1 MKLSRG
7 LALGTTA
14 VVVSVLAAS
23 SAQAVGADE
32 VPDGTYTFAAKVMV
46 GAQPDAQACSGALVA
61 PQWVITARSCFGP
74 GPVELGAPARD
85 TTVTV
90 GRTDLAGPGG
100 YVAPVVW
107 LVPHPDRDVVLARLA
122 TPATGITPVRV
133 ATTAPVAG
141 ESLRAAGYGRTRS
154 DWVPTRLHAADFT
167 VGEVTP
173 GTVAVSPAAD
183 GVICKGDAGGPALRQ
198 TSTGAELVGLHHTSA
213 AGGCLGETGTDAT
226 AAETRVDVLADWIR
240 QTTVA
245 DVQIYG
251 ALPDGRLTFS
261 VIDSTGGDR
270 LTTVTSAA
278 TLGFT
283 PRAIAALNQNTLL
296 VTSDQ
301 TALYRVDITG
311 NNPALTFAA
320 PVQLSAGGWSHRLLS
335 FDGDGS
341 LYGIANDFMRRYTV
355 TSAKPGPGQI
365 INNNLVVADGLGSI
379 QNLTATGPDYVIAA
393 TNTGVVRAYRIPRLG
408 SWAAATLTTSTVWSG
423 INAVVSPG
431 RGLYYGRTTSGG
443 LLRFSDPTPNDLNGA
458 GLVSF
463 PNDPVDATGWTTS
476 ILAAVPFTANPQS
489 PVDTSIFG
497 LTGDRRLTYTAIDSV
512 TGDRNGPTVVSAQTL
527 PFTPRT
533 LATLN
538 YNTLLVTD
546 TTADNNLYRVDIIA
560 TEPALLFAPPVDIG
574 NGWSHRLLT
583 FDGND
588 TLYGIAGNT
597 MRRYRVGK
605 AKPAAADITDNV
617 QVGTGFSQTTM
628 AAPTLGYV
636 LGTTADGRLLSYPIS
651 REGQWS
657 PAAVLAASGWTYE
670 SLVSPGNGD
679 YFVRTSAGALLR
691 FKDADPANGSGSDIK
706 AFPTDPVDTAGW
718 NQIALSAQPYIS

>member
-1 MKLSRG
+1 MKLLRG

-14 VVVSVLAAS
+14 VVVFVLAAG
-23 SAQAVGADE
+23 SAQAVGGDE
-32 VPDGTYTFAAKVMV
+32 VPDGTYTFAAKVAV
-46 GAQPDAQACSGALVA
+46 GAQPDAQACSGTLVA

-74 GPVELGAPARD
+74 GPVQLGVPARD
-85 TTVTV
+85 ATVTV
-90 GRTDLAGPGG
+90 GRTDLTGSGG
-100 YVAPVVW
+100 HVTPVVW

-141 ESLRAAGYGRTRS
+141 ETLQAAGYGRTRS

-167 VGEVTP
+167 VGDVTA
-173 GTVAVSPAAD
+173 GTVAVSPAAA
-183 GVICKGDAGGPALRQ
+183 GVLCKGDAGGPALRQ
-198 TSTGAELVGLHHTSA
+198 TSTGPELVGLHYTSA
-213 AGGCLGETGTDAT
+213 GGGCLGEAGTDAT
-226 AAETRVDVLADWIR
+226 AVETRVDVLAGWIR

-261 VIDSTGGDR
+261 VIDSADGDR

-278 TLGFT
+278 TLGFI
-283 PRAIAALNQNTLL
+283 PRAVAALNQNTLL

-301 TALYRVDITG
+301 NALYRVDISG

-320 PVQLSAGGWSHRLLS
+320 PVQLFAGGWSHRLLS
-335 FDGDGS
+335 FDGDGT
-341 LYGIANDFMRRYTV
+341 LFGIAGDFMRRYTV
-355 TSAKPGPGQI
+355 TSAKPGPAQI
-365 INNNLVVADGLGSI
+365 INNNLVIANGLASI
-379 QNLTATGPDYVIAA
+379 QNLTATGPDHVIGA
-393 TNTGVVRAYRIPRLG
+393 TNTGVVRAYRLPRLG
-408 SWAAATLTTSTVWSG
+408 TWVGGTLTTSTVWAG

-431 RGLYYGRTTSGG
+431 RGLYYGRTASGG

-458 GLVSF
+458 GLVSY
-463 PNDPVDATGWTTS
+463 PNDPVDTVGWNTA
-476 ILAAVPFTANPQS
+476 ILAAVPFAANPQS

-497 LTGDRRLTYTAIDSV
+497 LTSDQRLTYTAIDSV
-512 TGDRNGPTVVSAQTL
+512 TGDRSGATVVSAQAL

-533 LATLN
+533 LAVLN

-546 TTADNNLYRVDIIA
+546 TTAANNLYRVDIIA
-560 TEPALLFAPPVDIG
+560 TRPALLFAPPVDIG

-583 FDGND
+583 FDGDD
-588 TLYGIAGNT
+588 TLYGIAGTT

-628 AAPTLGYV
+628 AAPLLGHV
-636 LGTTADGRLLSYPIS
+636 LGSTADGRLLSYPIT

-657 PAAVLAASGWTYE
+657 SPDVLAASGWTYQ

-679 YFVRTSAGALLR
+679 YYVQTPAGALLR
-691 FKDADPANGSGSDIK
+691 FKDTDPANGSGSDIR
-706 AFPTDPVDTAGW
+706 AFPSDPVDTTGW
-718 NQIALSAQPYIS
+718 TQIALSAQPYIS